1 MLPFS
6 GLRLLALVAAHS
18 RSEQIQSSQ
27 NNLRVS
33 RISGNLLYVVRRRML
48 SNVILLN
55 KLTKSVIASFFFVFL
70 VISNNVVR
78 PREIRFP

>member
-18 RSEQIQSSQ
+18 RSEQIQSNQ

-55 KLTKSVIASFFFVFL
+55 KLTKSVIASFFVFL
-70 VISNNVVR
+70 VISNNVVQ
-78 PREIRFP
+78 PREIRLP